1 MHHRSPLFG
10 GTPGLEP
17 VALRIARINEDL
29 SELQDMLEVAMRD
42 MDSQQA
48 EAALELQRLRAR
60 LLDGLCP
67 AKLRQSERV
76 KRLAKRLARLEQNV
90 GREQTECVRVM
101 EAVLS
106 TVERNGAVAEAV
118 CQHLGTRRALGH
130 GYQDEVRERG
140 LQPSAP
146 VIEDYPDQTLQALR
160 AEPSRYRKSQ
170 VIDERQGDAGAI
182 IEEAMQ
188 AMQKMLASLER
199 HTDEATRE
207 DSQGFPEQTDVPH
220 QAGYCHADYAGGT
233 LSDGRSMAG
242 MQRVVQPSLA
252 DAEPVEDAKHE
263 HVEASDGTGGFQPER
278 AIEGV
283 KKTKEADP
291 SGADNLQTVP
301 AIAAFSS
308 NEGSEDVITPAPRG
322 SEEVTPAPRGSEEV
336 TPAPRGQVPLETS
349 SGGVTDGDRRAPIVE
364 VRRLSSQEGSEEGSS
379 SGSSPAENLVV
390 KRVTSSDAGSSSSG
404 SGVIEHD

>member
-1 MHHRSPLFG
+1 MLQRSPLFG

-29 SELQDMLEVAMRD
+29 AELQDMLEVAMRD
-42 MDSQQA
+42 LDSQQA
-48 EAALELQRLRAR
+48 EAALELQRLRVR

-76 KRLAKRLARLEQNV
+76 KRLAKRLARLELNV

-130 GYQDEVRERG
+130 GYQDEIRERG
-140 LQPSAP
+140 LPPSAP
-146 VIEDYPDQTLQALR
+146 VHEDYPDRTLQALR
-160 AEPSRYRKSQ
+160 AEPSWGRKSE
-170 VIDERQGDAGAI
+170 VIDEHQGDAGKI

-199 HTDEATRE
+199 HTEEAGRE
-207 DSQGFPEQTDVPH
+207 DDARGFLEQTDVPH
-220 QAGYCHADYAGGT
+220 EAGCPHADAGGT
-233 LSDGRSMAG
+233 LSDGSHGAG
-242 MQRVVQPSLA
+242 MQQAVQPSLA
-252 DAEPVEDAKHE
+252 DAEPEEDTKQE
-263 HVEASDGTGGFQPER
+263 HVEATDGTGVQN
-278 AIEGV
+278 
-283 KKTKEADP
+283 TNEAP
-291 SGADNLQTVP
+291 SGADSIQTVP
-301 AIAAFSS
+301 AAALNS
-308 NEGSEDVITPAPRG
+308 NTSGSDVAPAP
-322 SEEVTPAPRGSEEV
+322 T
-336 TPAPRGQVPLETS
+336 APRGQGVPLEPS
-349 SGGVTDGDRRAPIVE
+349 PSGRATDGDRPAPIVE

-390 KRVTSSDAGSSSSG
+390 KRVPSSDASSSSSG
-404 SGVIEHD
+404 SGVIERD

>member
-29 SELQDMLEVAMRD
+29 AELQDMLEVAMRD

-67 AKLRQSERV
+67 VKLRQSERV

-118 CQHLGTRRALGH
+118 CQHLGTRRAVGH

-140 LQPSAP
+140 LPPSAA
-146 VIEDYPDQTLQALR
+146 VEDYPDQTLQTLR
-160 AEPSRYRKSQ
+160 AEPSGCRKSK

-199 HTDEATRE
+199 HTEEATRE
-207 DSQGFPEQTDVPH
+207 DAEGFPEQTDVPH
-220 QAGYCHADYAGGT
+220 EAGYPHADCAGGT
-233 LSDGRSMAG
+233 LSDGRSIAG
-242 MQRVVQPSLA
+242 LQRVVQPSLA
-252 DAEPVEDAKHE
+252 DAEPAEDTKHE
-263 HVEASDGTGGFQPER
+263 RVEASDGTGVQ
-278 AIEGV
+278 
-283 KKTKEADP
+283 KTNEADP
-291 SGADNLQTVP
+291 SGTDSLQTVP
-301 AIAAFSS
+301 AIAAFNS
-308 NEGSEDVITPAPRG
+308 NGGSED
-322 SEEVTPAPRGSEEV
+322 V

-349 SGGVTDGDRRAPIVE
+349 SGGVMDGAC
-364 VRRLSSQEGSEEGSS
+364 LSYQIWIRNASLL
-379 SGSSPAENLVV
+379 N
-390 KRVTSSDAGSSSSG
+390 
-404 SGVIEHD
+404 